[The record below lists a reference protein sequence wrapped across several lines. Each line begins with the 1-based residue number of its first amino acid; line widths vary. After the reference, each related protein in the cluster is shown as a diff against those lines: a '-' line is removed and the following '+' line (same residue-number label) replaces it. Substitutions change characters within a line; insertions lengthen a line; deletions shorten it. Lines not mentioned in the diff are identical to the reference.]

1 VITSD
6 ENGHRETLY
15 GRTRGE
21 WAGRDMSIAGVD
33 LSVSPA
39 SDEATPTG
47 IQTSLLRSASVAS
60 PNILDQK
67 KESAW
72 AALVAKT
79 LNDEKKKGMIQC
91 VWYTS
96 LVIKPTSFS
105 SVIVPLFRTKLCE
118 KKKRAFCS
126 DASAHVSDAQ
136 NTHLLA
142 CFGFTRMGLIIMPT
156 LTIAR
161 VNRNTGFLT

>member
-1 VITSD
+1 
-6 ENGHRETLY
+6 
-15 GRTRGE
+15 
-21 WAGRDMSIAGVD
+21 MSIAGVD

-47 IQTSLLRSASVAS
+47 LQTSLARSASVAS

-96 LVIKPTSFS
+96 LGAFS
-105 SVIVPLFRTKLCE
+105 SSHFFYLLMVPSSHQTHIVFIGYRPVIPY
-118 KKKRAFCS
+118 
-126 DASAHVSDAQ
+126 
-136 NTHLLA
+136 
-142 CFGFTRMGLIIMPT
+142 
-156 LTIAR
+156 
-161 VNRNTGFLT
+161 